1 MEEEERAIMKAK
13 VEVSIV
19 SEQVET
25 FNAKL
30 VEKEVFLKQVEV
42 IATRGEEEVMSRLVE
57 EELIIEQD
65 EKEEANKQADEGVF
79 VEHVEE
85 VADNTVDQFTTYKEE
100 GVSVPLPAYQPA
112 TSFSKPLAAAAE
124 DDVGEVH
131 EDELGLQSAFQSELI
146 ALMPRVEKPV
156 VTTEVEVTD
165 AMKVEEVAIIDQ
177 AETDVEEII
186 TAQQEEEVNENKV
199 SFSMEDLEYDDA
211 TGQLFIHLESGVR
224 EVTDLQTRDQLLA
237 RMSSVPYDDQLLAN
251 LFPTPKARAAPI
263 LSPVPTCPQMVEEA
277 VPATH
282 LVLLKP
288 VNLRLQEQRLTFS
301 HLGQSRAQSLGT
313 WTSWTRDLLISDLE
327 AAFTKP
333 RRNIYWS
340 DFSPTE
346 KLACFDMVDWGAT
359 YPLDPPPR
367 ALMFQPEE
375 DQWSTWA

>member
-30 VEKEVFLKQVEV
+30 VEKEVVLKQAEVEV

-100 GVSVPLPAYQPA
+100 GVSVPVPAYQSA
-112 TSFSKPLAAAAE
+112 TSFSKPLAAE

-156 VTTEVEVTD
+156 VNTEVEVTD
-165 AMKVEEVAIIDQ
+165 AMKVEEEAIINQ

-199 SFSMEDLEYDDA
+199 SFSMEDLEYDGA

-251 LFPTPKARAAPI
+251 MFPTPKAKAAPI
-263 LSPVPTCPQMVEEA
+263 LDQG
-277 VPATH
+277 PA
-282 LVLLKP
+282 
-288 VNLRLQEQRLTFS
+288 NLR
-301 HLGQSRAQSLGT
+301 
-313 WTSWTRDLLISDLE
+313 
-327 AAFTKP
+327 P
-333 RRNIYWS
+333 
-340 DFSPTE
+340 
-346 KLACFDMVDWGAT
+346 
-359 YPLDPPPR
+359 
-367 ALMFQPEE
+367 
-375 DQWSTWA
+375 